1 MNSHA
6 LAAAVTTLHR
16 EAAVLYALIGREF
29 GLTTQQAQLLCVLTS
44 DRPSFGEL
52 ATTLGC
58 DRTNVTGMIDRLER
72 RGLLARERD
81 SEDRRVNRVTA
92 TQEGEQLI
100 VRLRERFAES
110 VADRFGRFTPEEHD
124 RLAVL
129 ATALTP
135 GTTPNPEH

>member
-1 MNSHA
+1 MTSHD

-16 EAAVLYALIGREF
+16 EAAALYALIGREF
-29 GLTTQQAQLLCVLTS
+29 GLTTQQAQLLCVLTA
-44 DRPSFGEL
+44 DRPSFSEL

-110 VADRFGRFTPEEHD
+110 VADRFSRLTPEEHD
-124 RLAVL
+124 RLAAL

-135 GTTPNPEH
+135 GTAPNSNH

>member
-1 MNSHA
+1 MASHA
-6 LAAAVTTLHR
+6 LAVAVTTLHR
-16 EAAVLYALIGREF
+16 EAAALYALIGREF
-29 GLTTQQAQLLCVLTS
+29 GLTTQQAQLLCVLRS

-110 VADRFGRFTPEEHD
+110 VADRFSRLTPEEHD
-124 RLAVL
+124 RLAAV
-129 ATALTP
+129 ATVLTP
-135 GTTPNPEH
+135 GTAPNSEH